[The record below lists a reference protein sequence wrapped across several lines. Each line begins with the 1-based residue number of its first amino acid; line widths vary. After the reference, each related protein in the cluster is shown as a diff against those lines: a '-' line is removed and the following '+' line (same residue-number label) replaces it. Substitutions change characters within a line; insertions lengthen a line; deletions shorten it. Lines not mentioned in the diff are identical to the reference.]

1 MRKIQHFET
10 APIRA
15 RAFVSIKSPFG
26 AIVLQYIVGEFSL
39 KFSPVWKN
47 VGARYNGHHPHL
59 KNSPGG
65 RETRP
70 TPAPPPGWIN

>member
-1 MRKIQHFET
+1 MAGKIVRKIQHFET
-10 APIRA
+10 ASIRA

-47 VGARYNGHHPHL
+47 VVAGYNGHHPPL
-59 KNSPGG
+59 KK
-65 RETRP
+65 
-70 TPAPPPGWIN
+70 